1 MTKIDFILG
10 LVNEKNISNQTIFQ
24 KYWIEINKLNSLT

>member
-24 KYWIEINKLNSLT
+24 KY